1 MGHRVLIVEDEQIVA
16 ADLASKLERMNCEV
30 VGIAASGGEAVRLA
44 QERRPD
50 VVFMDIQ
57 LQGEKDGIETAG
69 ELQRKTGLPI
79 IFITAFAEV
88 FLRNPQFMRPPG
100 ICLSKPFSISQ
111 LQAAIEALGDQAG
124 TE

>member
-1 MGHRVLIVEDEQIVA
+1 
-16 ADLASKLERMNCEV
+16 V